1 MDYQKLPLFIHD
13 YPQDAVINP
22 DHENLNYKL
31 PKKLI
36 YAFVTK
42 ENIDKFLARYSYRI
56 VGSMETISFNPNVYE
71 IDYEGQKIGLCQA
84 PLGAPAATQLLDW
97 LIGYGVKQVLAVGSC
112 GSLEDF
118 EENEFVIPTKAIRDE
133 GTSLHYLPASESI
146 ELNSKFVQR
155 VEQTLQDFNYRIHEV
170 ITWTTDGFYRE
181 TIELVNRYRKQG
193 VATVEME
200 CAALAA
206 CSQFRNVDFA
216 QILFTADSLKDV
228 DNYDERDFG
237 INSHLKVLKIATKVM
252 AKLKN

>member
-22 DHENLNYKL
+22 DHESLNYKL

-118 EENEFVIPTKAIRDE
+118 EENEFVIPTKAIKTDTTVLCIIHHLFHRVKPVLSTLKISDKKICL
-133 GTSLHYLPASESI
+133 SDIIILSNS
-146 ELNSKFVQR
+146 NSKLIPYGKLSVSNKFP
-155 VEQTLQDFNYRIHEV
+155 
-170 ITWTTDGFYRE
+170 
-181 TIELVNRYRKQG
+181 
-193 VATVEME
+193 
-200 CAALAA
+200 
-206 CSQFRNVDFA
+206 
-216 QILFTADSLKDV
+216 
-228 DNYDERDFG
+228 
-237 INSHLKVLKIATKVM
+237 
-252 AKLKN
+252 KLKSNI

>member
-22 DHENLNYKL
+22 DHESLNYKL

-181 TIELVNRYRKQG
+181 TKEVGEYRIQEG
-193 VATVEME
+193 CSVVEME
-200 CAALAA
+200 CSALMA
-206 CSQFRNVDFA
+206 CCQFRGVRFG
-216 QILFTADSLKDV
+216 QMLFTADSLADTH
-228 DNYDERDFG
+228 NYQERG
-237 INSHLKVLKIATKVM
+237 WGKESWSVALSLCLEAACNLP
-252 AKLKN
+252 

>member
-22 DHENLNYKL
+22 DHESLNYKL

-97 LIGYGVKQVLAVGSC
+97 LIGYGVKQVL
-112 GSLEDF
+112 
-118 EENEFVIPTKAIRDE
+118 IRDE

-155 VEQTLQDFNYRIHEV
+155 VEQILQDFNYRIHEV